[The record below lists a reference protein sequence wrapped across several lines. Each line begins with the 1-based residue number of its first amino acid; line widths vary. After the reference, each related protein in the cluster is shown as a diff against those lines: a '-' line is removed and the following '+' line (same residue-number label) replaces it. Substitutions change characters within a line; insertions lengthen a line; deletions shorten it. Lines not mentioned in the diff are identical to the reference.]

1 MEVLFNQADSSLH
14 FCCRLHST
22 DTQAA
27 VQQKMR
33 LLCDHLWEL
42 KGKTRCLEIRPR
54 TETLIAREILENLS
68 AGHVDD
74 LADFGPWPASDIVP
88 QCRAACRQRGARAE
102 MLSND

>member
-27 VQQKMR
+27 VQQKMQ

-42 KGKTRCLEIRPR
+42 KGKTRYSEIRPGTESNLDCWRNAGKPLSR
-54 TETLIAREILENLS
+54 TR
-68 AGHVDD
+68 
-74 LADFGPWPASDIVP
+74 
-88 QCRAACRQRGARAE
+88 
-102 MLSND
+102 